1 MDFKIDPR
9 ILTSPITQS
18 NIDRKT
24 KDLHSLRE
32 SSREFESMFVMEMF
46 KAMRK
51 TVPEDGLLGKDQ
63 STEIYTEMLDTEI
76 AKASTQG
83 KGLGIGEAMYKQM
96 AGLIKNKK

>member
-9 ILTSPITQS
+9 ILTSPITQP
-18 NIDRKT
+18 NIDRKS

-32 SSREFESMFVMEMF
+32 SSRDFEAMFVMEMF

-51 TVPEDGLLGKDQ
+51 TVPDGGLFEKNQ
-63 STEIYTEMLDTEI
+63 ATEIYTEMLDTEI

-83 KGLGIGEAMYKQM
+83 KGFGIGEAMYNQM